1 MLMGLPDL
9 FLCQRCQ
16 RPGSSALN
24 FARHRVSRSNRS
36 CGTQWVG
43 RAGTLGAVHIDTPSF
58 VLLCTE
64 SSMLTLHQP

>member
-9 FLCQRCQ
+9 FLCQWCQ

-24 FARHRVSRSNRS
+24 FARYRVSRSNRA

-43 RAGTLGAVHIDTPSF
+43 RAGTLGALHVEYSLTSVPP
-58 VLLCTE
+58 CTG
-64 SSMLTLHQP
+64 SSMLT